1 MAATAALWLL
11 CRGEEIRTRYPQ
23 KWQRVEAF
31 KTLVKGTASAGGDWN
46 REQYGEGILDAY
58 AALRVDLPPADA
70 LREDKPA

>member
-1 MAATAALWLL
+1 VAATAALWLL